1 MFVHLG
7 HLSMACHP
15 YTKTRR
21 EALIQLRHIQKQP
34 AAQLFLEHLS
44 IVEKT
49 TVEVFAL

>member
-1 MFVHLG
+1 MFEHLG
-7 HLSMACHP
+7 PLSRACHP
-15 YTKTRR
+15 YTKIQI

-34 AAQLFLEHLS
+34 AAQLFLEHLL